1 MSCMRAVP
9 IFALPFSVLELRME
23 SARGPCA
30 CVVGGRPGRPTVIIV
45 HQARRVQLQLQVLSN
60 TLPS

>member
-1 MSCMRAVP
+1 VP